1 MPASMPSSGNRRRFL
16 DAAGLVAGASV
27 LDAVRPTRAAQA
39 AMSSLAWNVQ
49 GGKVYACPCEVTCP
63 CDFGSAPSHGSCTVI
78 EGFRIDS
85 GRYGDVN
92 LDGLNAALMI
102 HSPGHMAHGHF
113 RIAFY
118 LDDRANPA
126 QREAL
131 SAIFTIKPGGAFA
144 RITKAVD
151 QDLGARFVPITI
163 ESNKRQWKFSVSRIA
178 GADITAIAGRNE
190 GELVTI
196 SNLKGYPGPLVVGRS
211 THTTYKDYD
220 VQLDVSGRIGTY
232 SSFVYTSA

>member
-1 MPASMPSSGNRRRFL
+1 M
-16 DAAGLVAGASV
+16 
-27 LDAVRPTRAAQA
+27 AQ
-39 AMSSLAWNVQ
+39 
-49 GGKVYACPCEVTCP
+49 
-63 CDFGSAPSHGSCTVI
+63 
-78 EGFRIDS
+78 
-85 GRYGDVN
+85 
-92 LDGLNAALMI
+92 
-102 HSPGHMAHGHF
+102 GHF

-163 ESNKRQWKFSVSRIA
+163 ESNKRQWKFLISGIA
-178 GADITAIAGRNE
+178 SADTTAIAGRNE
-190 GELVTI
+190 GQLVTI

-211 THTTYKDYD
+211 AHTTYKDYD
-220 VQLDVSGRIGTY
+220 VQLDVSGRVGTY
-232 SSFVYTSA
+232 SPFVYTSA

>member
-1 MPASMPSSGNRRRFL
+1 MLSFNRRGFL
-16 DAAGLVAGASV
+16 DSTGLVAAASV
-27 LDAVRPTRAAQA
+27 LGMLRPTQAAQA
-39 AMSSLAWNVQ
+39 PAGSRAWNVK

-63 CDFGSAPSHGSCTVI
+63 CDFDSPPSHGWCTVI

-85 GRYGDVN
+85 GRYGDLI

-102 HSPGHMAHGHF
+102 HSPGHMADGHF

-118 LDDRANPA
+118 LDDRANAA

-131 SAIFTIKPGGAFA
+131 STVFTIKPGGAFA

-163 ESNKRQWKFSVSRIA
+163 EGNEKRWKFSIRGIA
-178 GADITAIAGRNE
+178 DAEVAAIAGENSAE
-190 GELVTI
+190 VVTI
-196 SNLKGYPGPLVVGRS
+196 NNLEGYPGPLVVGRS
-211 THTTYKDYD
+211 AHTTYKDHD
-220 VQLDVSGRIGTY
+220 IQLDVSGRIGTY
-232 SSFVYTSA
+232 SPFVFSST